1 MANELNAF
9 QRFTKRLTPS
19 GRSELKRLNFNQ
31 SLASALDRSVYGY
44 NTQSGYFPSDKLED
58 IGNGSGNS
66 AVAACLSVLAT
77 AFAEPKLNVMKEDEV
92 GQDIVLAKHPVSKLF
107 KRPNPFMSGAIL
119 SHYLV
124 SSISVEG
131 DAYLFKNR
139 NNKGQVVQLV
149 PLMPAFV
156 KPKGDTER
164 LITRYEYTPTTD
176 TVDIDPK
183 DIIHIRTG
191 VDPNDHRR
199 GYAPIKT
206 VLREILGDEA
216 AGQYSTALLHNM
228 AIPGVILS
236 PSSDAMGGPTREEAE
251 AISEMYKSKFGGAN
265 RGMPMVLTGS
275 MNIDVVSFSP
285 QDMNLIELRRLPE
298 ERVSAVMGVPAVLA
312 GLGAGLS
319 SATYSNT
326 RELREYFTEQK
337 LVPLWRTVAEE
348 LTYQLLPEFDD
359 NDNIYCKYEV
369 ESVRALSQDQDELY
383 KRMNTAV
390 SGGWATIGEARN
402 AVGLAADDSHN
413 VYLRPLNMQQ
423 VEATG
428 KPAQEDAE
436 DESIPVGQDDPLE
449 IPAATIDQTFV
460 SQEELEKKDV
470 MDTGDA
476 NPESTRQAISVT
488 PTRGMDMFV
497 SREAAEERAKQIG
510 CEGSHPQEIEG
521 ITYYM
526 PCASHESYEGTKKS
540 YIDKMVEELKVSL
553 EEAEAMYERG
563 DDLHSPEEKAPAAL
577 MRNTFTTPEEA
588 IARAKELGCDGY
600 HEVDRG
606 PAGKFYMP
614 CSSEEDYNKL
624 IVKAKDDTNFP
635 SPGMNQA
642 VRISNSKYKQF
653 PYGYAKDLKENWG
666 EIWRMA
672 GNGGNP
678 PTSFTGNDAFR
689 RWSAYQSGDR
699 SESVLNWVRRRER
712 YMGRHQ
718 NDKRLNG
725 VIAAIKWGGVLNI
738 GVPAM
743 KAVIN
748 ERKKLVRERRKK
760 AAELESEMVMKAI
773 SPRIRKILRQK
784 ASDHNA
790 SSAKYKTSA
799 GTLGKVFNRGVGA
812 YRTNPGSVRGNV
824 SGADQW
830 ALARVNGFLYAL
842 RNGKFK
848 RKPYDTDLLPSGHPN
863 SSKSSDA
870 VLTAAIESGL
880 KAESVRTGQS
890 VSWSIDKSPQPPST
904 VHGVVVSVNNTD
916 KEATM
921 QVWQILEDGSH
932 KRTDRRVTMPISS
945 LRIISDITK

>member
-1 MANELNAF
+1 MADELNAF

-19 GRSELKRLNFNQ
+19 GREELKRLNFNQ

-77 AFAEPKLNVMKEDEV
+77 AFAEPKLQVFREDEA
-92 GQDIVLAKHPVSKLF
+92 GQDKQLAKHPISKLF

-131 DAYLFKNR
+131 DAYLYKNR
-139 NNKGQVVQLV
+139 NKKGQVVQLV

-156 KPKGDTER
+156 TPKGNVER
-164 LITRYEYTPTTD
+164 LITHYEYTPTTD
-176 TVDIDPK
+176 TVDLPVN
-183 DIIHIRTG
+183 DIVHIRTG
-191 VDPNDHRR
+191 IDPNDHRR

-236 PSSDAMGGPTREEAE
+236 PSGDAMGGPTREEAE
-251 AISEMYKSKFGGAN
+251 AISEMYKTKFGGAN
-265 RGMPMVLTGS
+265 RGQPMVLTGA

-285 QDMNLIELRRLPE
+285 TDMNLIELRRLPE
-298 ERVSAVMGVPAVLA
+298 ERVAAVMGVPAVLA
-312 GLGAGLS
+312 GLGAGLN
-319 SATYSNT
+319 SATYNNT

-337 LVPLWRTVAEE
+337 LVPLWRTVADE
-348 LTYQLLPEFDD
+348 LTYQLLPEFEN
-359 NDNIYCKYEV
+359 NDNIYCKYDI

-383 KRMNTAV
+383 KRMNQAV

-402 AVGLAADDSHN
+402 MVGLPADDTHN

-423 VEATG
+423 VNASEV
-428 KPAQEDAE
+428 PAQEDAE
-436 DESIPVGQDDPLE
+436 DPSIPIGEDDPLD
-449 IPAATIDQTFV
+449 IPAASIDQTFV
-460 SQEELEKKDV
+460 SQEELEKKDI

-476 NPESTRQAISVT
+476 VPESTRQAISVT

-497 SREAAEERAKQIG
+497 SRESAEERAKQIG
-510 CEGSHPQEIEG
+510 CEGSHSHEIEG
-521 ITYYM
+521 MTYYM
-526 PCASHESYEGTKKS
+526 PCASHESYENSKKA
-540 YIDKMVEELKVSL
+540 YIANMVEELKVSL

-563 DDLHSPEEKAPAAL
+563 DHLHSPEEKAAL
-577 MRNTFTTPEEA
+577 DEDIFDNPGEAMNRSKELSCAIGVHTHDVNGKTVFMPCKTHDEYEEA
-588 IARAKELGCDGY
+588 I
-600 HEVDRG
+600 
-606 PAGKFYMP
+606 
-614 CSSEEDYNKL
+614 
-624 IVKAKDDTNFP
+624 KDKTKSKDITNFP
-635 SPGMNQA
+635 SPGDDQL
-642 VRISNSKYKQF
+642 VRITNSKYKQF
-653 PYGYAKDLKENWG
+653 PFAYAKALKEDYP
-666 EIWRMA
+666 EIWRLA

-678 PTSFTGNDAFR
+678 PTSFTGNDAFA
-689 RWSAYQSGDR
+689 RWTKYQAGDR

-725 VIAAIKWGGVLNI
+725 TIAAIKWGGVLNI

-743 KAVIN
+743 KAIIN

-760 AAELESEMVMKAI
+760 AADLADEIAMKAV
-773 SPRIRKILRQK
+773 SARIRKILRDK
-784 ASDHNA
+784 VTKHNA
-790 SSAKYKTSA
+790 GNPKFRTTT
-799 GTLGKVFNRGVGA
+799 GTLAKVFNRGVGA

-824 SGADQW
+824 RSADQW
-830 ALARVNGFLYAL
+830 ALARVNGFLRAL
-842 RNGKFK
+842 RTGRFK
-848 RKPYDTDLLPSGHPN
+848 RTPYDTDLLPAGHPA
-863 SSKSSDA
+863 KKR
-870 VLTAAIESGL
+870 GK

-890 VSWSIDKSPQPPST
+890 VSWSIDKSPEPPST
-904 VHGVVVSVNNTD
+904 VHGVVVSVNSQD

-921 QVWQILEDGSH
+921 QVWAIMEDGSH

>member
-1 MANELNAF
+1 MAKELTPF

-19 GRSELKRLNFNQ
+19 GREELKRLNFNQ

-77 AFAEPKLNVMKEDEV
+77 AFAEPKLLVMKEDEK
-92 GQDIVLAKHPVSKLF
+92 GQDVQLSKHPISKLF
-107 KRPNPFMSGAIL
+107 RRPNPFMSGAIL

-124 SSISVEG
+124 SAISVEG
-131 DAYLFKNR
+131 DAYLYKNR
-139 NNKGQVVQLV
+139 NKKGQVVQLV
-149 PLMPAFV
+149 PLMPNFV
-156 KPKGDTER
+156 KPRGDSER
-164 LITRYEYTPTTD
+164 LITRYEYTPATD
-176 TVDIDPK
+176 KVDIPVN

-191 VDPNDHRR
+191 IDPNDHRR

-206 VLREILGDEA
+206 VLREVLGDEA
-216 AGQYSTALLHNM
+216 AGQYATALLHNM

-236 PSSDAMGGPTREEAE
+236 PTSDAMGGPTREEAE
-251 AISEMYKSKFGGAN
+251 AISEMYKSKFGGSN
-265 RGMPMVLTGS
+265 RGMPMVLTGA

-285 QDMNLIELRRLPE
+285 ADMNLIELRRLPE
-298 ERVSAVMGVPAVLA
+298 ERVAAVMGVPAVLA
-312 GLGAGLS
+312 GLGAGLN
-319 SATYSNT
+319 SATYNNT

-337 LVPLWRTVAEE
+337 LVPLWRTVADE
-348 LTYQLLPEFDD
+348 LTFQLLPEFDD
-359 NDNIYCKYEV
+359 DDNIYCRYDI

-402 AVGLAADDSHN
+402 MVGLPANDSHN

-423 VEATG
+423 IVATEV
-428 KPAQEDAE
+428 PYQEDAE
-436 DESIPVGQDDPLE
+436 DQSIPVGEDDPLD
-449 IPAATIDQTFV
+449 IPAMTIDQTFGL
-460 SQEELEKKDV
+460 EEDIEEKAL
-470 MDTGDA
+470 MDSGDGA
-476 NPESTRQAISVT
+476 PESTRQTIKPT
-488 PTRGMDMFV
+488 P
-497 SREAAEERAKQIG
+497 SRNMWMYDTIEAAERRAKEIG
-510 CEGSHPQEIEG
+510 CEGYHEHTIEG
-521 ITYYM
+521 MTYYM
-526 PCASHESYEGTKKS
+526 PCSSHESFERTKKHW
-540 YIDKMVEELKVSL
+540 INRAIEELKVSL
-553 EEAEAMYERG
+553 EEAEAMFERG
-563 DDLHSPEEKAPAAL
+563 DKLNSPEEKAPAAL

-588 IARAKELGCDGY
+588 IARAQELGCDGY

-614 CSSEEDYNKL
+614 CKSEEDYNKL
-624 IVKAKDDTNFP
+624 IVKAKDITNFP
-635 SPGMNQA
+635 SPGDDRA
-642 VRISNSKYKQF
+642 VSISNSKYKQF

-689 RWSAYQSGDR
+689 NWSAYQSGDR

-718 NDKRLNG
+718 GDKRLNG

-743 KAVIN
+743 KSIIN

-760 AAELESEMVMKAI
+760 AAELADEIAVKAI
-773 SPRIRKILRQK
+773 SSRIRKSLEQK
-784 ASDHNA
+784 VKDHNA
-790 SSAKYKTSA
+790 SNPKYRTTVA
-799 GTLGKVFNRGVGA
+799 TLVKVFNRGVGA
-812 YRTNPGSVRGNV
+812 YNTNPSSVRPNV
-824 SGADQW
+824 SNSDQW

-863 SSKSSDA
+863 
-870 VLTAAIESGL
+870 
-880 KAESVRTGQS
+880 
-890 VSWSIDKSPQPPST
+890 
-904 VHGVVVSVNNTD
+904 
-916 KEATM
+916 AT
-921 QVWQILEDGSH
+921 
-932 KRTDRRVTMPISS
+932 
-945 LRIISDITK
+945 

>member
-19 GRSELKRLNFNQ
+19 GRDELKRLNFNQ

-77 AFAEPKLNVMKEDEV
+77 AFAEPKLNVMREDEV

-131 DAYLFKNR
+131 DAYLYKNR
-139 NNKGQVVQLV
+139 NKKGQVVQLV

-156 KPKGDTER
+156 TPKGNQEQ
-164 LITRYEYTPTTD
+164 LITHYEYTPTTD
-176 TVDIDPK
+176 EVNIPTEDM
-183 DIIHIRTG
+183 IHIRTG

-236 PSSDAMGGPTREEAE
+236 PTSDAMGGPTREEAE

-265 RGMPMVLTGS
+265 RGMPMVLTGA

-285 QDMNLIELRRLPE
+285 SDMNLIELRRLPE
-298 ERVSAVMGVPAVLA
+298 ERVAAVMGVPAVLA

-319 SATYSNT
+319 SATYNNT

-337 LVPLWRTVAEE
+337 LVPLWRVVSEE
-348 LTYQLLPEFDD
+348 LTYQLLPEFDK
-359 NDNIYCKYEV
+359 NDNLYCRYNV
-369 ESVRALSQDQDELY
+369 EDVRALSQDQDELY

-402 AVGLAADDSHN
+402 MVGLAADDSHN

-436 DESIPVGQDDPLE
+436 DTSIPVGENDPLE
-449 IPAATIDQTFV
+449 IPPARIDQTFV
-460 SQEELEKKDV
+460 SQEDLEKKDV
-470 MDTGDA
+470 MDTGDGA
-476 NPESTRQAISVT
+476 PESTRQAVSVT
-488 PTRGMDMFV
+488 PTRSMDMFTTQ
-497 SREAAEERAKQIG
+497 EAAEKRAEQIG
-510 CEGSHPQEIEG
+510 CEGSHTHKIED

-526 PCASHESYEGTKKS
+526 PCASHDSYESTKKS
-540 YIDKMVEELKVSL
+540 YIEKMVEELKVSL

-563 DDLHSPEEKAPAAL
+563 DELHSPEE
-577 MRNTFTTPEEA
+577 
-588 IARAKELGCDGY
+588 
-600 HEVDRG
+600 
-606 PAGKFYMP
+606 
-614 CSSEEDYNKL
+614 
-624 IVKAKDDTNFP
+624 KAKDDTNFP
-635 SPGMNQA
+635 SPGDNQL

-653 PYGYAKDLKENWG
+653 PYGYAKALKEDYP
-666 EIWRMA
+666 EIWRLA

-678 PTSFTGNDAFR
+678 PTSFTGNDAFK
-689 RWSAYQSGDR
+689 RWAAYKSGDR
-699 SESVLNWVRRRER
+699 NESVLNWVRRRER

-743 KAVIN
+743 KAIIN
-748 ERKKLVRERRKK
+748 ERKKLVIERRKK
-760 AAELESEMVMKAI
+760 ASNLADEMAMKAI
-773 SPRIRKILRQK
+773 SPRTRKILEEK
-784 ASDHNA
+784 ASEHNE
-790 SSAKYKTSA
+790 SNPKYKTSS
-799 GTLGKVFNRGVGA
+799 GTLAKVFNRGVVA
-812 YRTNPGSVRGNV
+812 YNTNPSSVRPNV
-824 SGADQW
+824 RSSDQW
-830 ALARVNGFLYAL
+830 ALSKVNGFLYAL

-848 RKPYDTDLLPSGHPN
+848 RKSYDTDLLPSSHPN
-863 SSKSSDA
+863 
-870 VLTAAIESGL
+870 
-880 KAESVRTGQS
+880 
-890 VSWSIDKSPQPPST
+890 
-904 VHGVVVSVNNTD
+904 
-916 KEATM
+916 AT
-921 QVWQILEDGSH
+921 
-932 KRTDRRVTMPISS
+932 
-945 LRIISDITK
+945 

>member
-1 MANELNAF
+1 MAEELNAF
-9 QRFTKRLTPS
+9 QRFTKRFTPS
-19 GRSELKRLNFNQ
+19 GREELKRLNFNQ

-66 AVAACLSVLAT
+66 AVAACLTVLAT
-77 AFAEPKLNVMKEDEV
+77 AFAEPKLQVFREDEA
-92 GQDIVLAKHPVSKLF
+92 GQDKQLAKHPISKLF

-131 DAYLFKNR
+131 DAYLYKNR
-139 NNKGQVVQLV
+139 NKKGQVVQLV
-149 PLMPAFV
+149 PLMPAYV
-156 KPKGDTER
+156 KPKGNVER
-164 LITRYEYTPTTD
+164 LITHYEYTPNTD
-176 TVDIDPK
+176 TVDLPTE
-183 DIIHIRTG
+183 DIVHIRTG
-191 VDPNDHRR
+191 IDPNDHRR

-236 PSSDAMGGPTREEAE
+236 PSGDAMGGPTREEAE
-251 AISEMYKSKFGGAN
+251 AISAMYKTKFGGAN
-265 RGMPMVLTGS
+265 RVQPMVLTGA

-285 QDMNLIELRRLPE
+285 TDMNLIELRRLPE
-298 ERVSAVMGVPAVLA
+298 ERVAAVMGVPAVLA
-312 GLGAGLS
+312 GLGAGLN
-319 SATYSNT
+319 SATYNNT

-337 LVPLWRTVAEE
+337 LVPLWRTVADE
-348 LTYQLLPEFDD
+348 LTYQLLPEFEN
-359 NDNIYCKYEV
+359 NDNIYCKYDI

-383 KRMNTAV
+383 KRMNQAV

-402 AVGLAADDSHN
+402 MVGLPADDTHN

-423 VEATG
+423 VNASEV
-428 KPAQEDAE
+428 PAQEDAE
-436 DESIPVGQDDPLE
+436 DPSIPVGEDDPLD
-449 IPAATIDQTFV
+449 IPAATIDQTFGL
-460 SQEELEKKDV
+460 EEDVETKDV
-470 MDTGDA
+470 MDTGDGA
-476 NPESTRQAISVT
+476 PESTRQTIAT
-488 PTRGMDMFV
+488 RPTRGMDMFV

-510 CEGSHPQEIEG
+510 CEGSHEHEIEG
-521 ITYYM
+521 MTYYM
-526 PCASHESYEGTKKS
+526 PCASHDSYENTKKS

-563 DDLHSPEEKAPAAL
+563 DDLHSPEEKA
-577 MRNTFTTPEEA
+577 
-588 IARAKELGCDGY
+588 
-600 HEVDRG
+600 
-606 PAGKFYMP
+606 
-614 CSSEEDYNKL
+614 
-624 IVKAKDDTNFP
+624 KDDTNFP
-635 SPGMNQA
+635 SPGDNQL

-653 PYGYAKDLKENWG
+653 PYSYAKALKEDYP
-666 EIWRMA
+666 EIWRLA

-678 PTSFTGNDAFR
+678 PTSFTGNDAFN
-689 RWSAYQSGDR
+689 RWSKYQQGDR

-743 KAVIN
+743 KAIIS

-760 AAELESEMVMKAI
+760 AADLADEMAMKAV
-773 SPRIRKILRQK
+773 SARIRKILK
-784 ASDHNA
+784 DKVTKHNA
-790 SSAKYKTSA
+790 GNPKFRTTT
-799 GTLGKVFNRGVGA
+799 GTLAKVFNRGVGA

-824 SGADQW
+824 RSADQW
-830 ALARVNGFLYAL
+830 ALARVNGFLRAL
-842 RNGKFK
+842 RTGRFK
-848 RKPYDTDLLPSGHPN
+848 RTPYDTDLLPAGHPA
-863 SSKSSDA
+863 KKR
-870 VLTAAIESGL
+870 GK

-890 VSWSIDKSPQPPST
+890 VSWSIDKSPEPPST
-904 VHGVVVSVNNTD
+904 VHGVVVSVNSQD

-921 QVWQILEDGSH
+921 QVWAIMEDGSH

>member
-19 GRSELKRLNFNQ
+19 GRDELKRLNFNQ

-92 GQDIVLAKHPVSKLF
+92 GQDVVLAKHPVSKLF

-139 NNKGQVVQLV
+139 NKKGQVVQLV

-156 KPKGDTER
+156 KAKGDTER

-312 GLGAGLS
+312 GLGTGLN

-348 LTYQLLPEFDD
+348 LTYQLLPDFTED
-359 NDNIYCKYEV
+359 DNIYCKYQV
-369 ESVRALSQDQDELY
+369 EDVRALSQDQDELY

-402 AVGLAADDSHN
+402 AVGLAADDTHN

-436 DESIPVGQDDPLE
+436 DTSIPVGEDDPLD

-488 PTRGMDMFV
+488 PTRGMDMFTTQ
-497 SREAAEERAKQIG
+497 EAAEERAKQIG
-510 CEGSHPQEIEG
+510 CEGSHTHQIED

-563 DDLHSPEEKAPAAL
+563 DDLHSPEEKA
-577 MRNTFTTPEEA
+577 
-588 IARAKELGCDGY
+588 
-600 HEVDRG
+600 
-606 PAGKFYMP
+606 
-614 CSSEEDYNKL
+614 
-624 IVKAKDDTNFP
+624 KDDTNFP

-653 PYGYAKDLKENWG
+653 PYGYAKSLKEDYP
-666 EIWRMA
+666 EIWRLA

-760 AAELESEMVMKAI
+760 ADDLADEMASKAV
-773 SPRIRKILRQK
+773 SARIRKILK
-784 ASDHNA
+784 DKVTEHNA
-790 SSAKYKTSA
+790 GNPKFKTTT
-799 GTLGKVFNRGVGA
+799 GTLAKVFNRGVGA

-824 SGADQW
+824 SSADQW
-830 ALARVNGFLYAL
+830 ALARVNGFLRAL
-842 RNGKFK
+842 RTGKFK
-848 RKPYDTDLLPSGHPN
+848 RKPYDTDLLPSGHPAK
-863 SSKSSDA
+863 SSKSNS
-870 VLTAAIESGL
+870 
-880 KAESVRTGQS
+880 KAESVRVGQS

-904 VHGVVVSVNNTD
+904 VHGVVVSVNNGD

-921 QVWQILEDGSH
+921 QVWAILEDGSH
-932 KRTDRRVTMPISS
+932 KKTDRRVTQPISS

>member
-19 GRSELKRLNFNQ
+19 GRDELKRLNFNQ

-77 AFAEPKLNVMKEDEV
+77 AFAEPRLQVFREDEA
-92 GQDIVLAKHPVSKLF
+92 GQDKQLAKHPISKLF

-131 DAYLFKNR
+131 DAYLYKNR
-139 NNKGQVVQLV
+139 NKKGQVVQLV

-156 KPKGDTER
+156 NPKGNTER
-164 LITRYEYTPTTD
+164 LITHYEYTPATD
-176 TVDIDPK
+176 TVDLPTE

-191 VDPNDHRR
+191 IDPNDHRR

-236 PSSDAMGGPTREEAE
+236 PSGDAMGGPTREEAE
-251 AISEMYKSKFGGAN
+251 AISEMYKTKFGGAN
-265 RGMPMVLTGS
+265 RGQPMVLTGA

-285 QDMNLIELRRLPE
+285 SDMNLIELRRLPE
-298 ERVSAVMGVPAVLA
+298 ERVAAVMGVPAVLA
-312 GLGAGLS
+312 GLGAGLN
-319 SATYSNT
+319 SATYNNT

-337 LVPLWRTVAEE
+337 LVPLWRTVADE
-348 LTYQLLPEFDD
+348 LTYQLLPEFDT
-359 NDNIYCKYEV
+359 NDNIYCKYDV
-369 ESVRALSQDQDELY
+369 ENVRALSQDQDELY
-383 KRMNTAV
+383 KRMNSAV

-402 AVGLAADDSHN
+402 LVGLPADDSHN

-423 VEATG
+423 VNASEV
-428 KPAQEDAE
+428 PAQEDAE
-436 DESIPVGQDDPLE
+436 DTSIPVGQDDPLE
-449 IPAATIDQTFV
+449 IPQASIDQTFV
-460 SQEELEKKDV
+460 SQEELEKKDI
-470 MDTGDA
+470 MDTGDGA
-476 NPESTRQAISVT
+476 PESTRQAIAVT
-488 PTRGMDMFV
+488 PTRGMDMFTTQ
-497 SREAAEERAKQIG
+497 EAAEKRAEQIG
-510 CEGSHPQEIEG
+510 CEGSHTHQIEDV
-521 ITYYM
+521 TYYM
-526 PCASHESYEGTKKS
+526 PCASHDSYENTKKS

-563 DDLHSPEEKAPAAL
+563 DDLHSPEEKA
-577 MRNTFTTPEEA
+577 
-588 IARAKELGCDGY
+588 
-600 HEVDRG
+600 
-606 PAGKFYMP
+606 
-614 CSSEEDYNKL
+614 
-624 IVKAKDDTNFP
+624 KDDTNFP
-635 SPGMNQA
+635 SPGDNLA
-642 VRISNSKYKQF
+642 VRITNSKYKQF
-653 PYGYAKDLKENWG
+653 PFGYAKSLKEDYP
-666 EIWRMA
+666 EIWRLA

-725 VIAAIKWGGVLNI
+725 TIAAIKWGGVLNI

-743 KAVIN
+743 KAIIN

-760 AAELESEMVMKAI
+760 AADLADEMAMKAV
-773 SPRIRKILRQK
+773 SARIRKILRDK
-784 ASDHNA
+784 VTKHNA
-790 SSAKYKTSA
+790 GNPKFRTTT
-799 GTLGKVFNRGVGA
+799 GTLAKVFNRGVGA

-824 SGADQW
+824 RSADQW
-830 ALARVNGFLYAL
+830 ALARVNGFLRAL
-842 RNGKFK
+842 RTGRFK
-848 RKPYDTDLLPSGHPN
+848 RKPYDTDLLPSGHPSK
-863 SSKSSDA
+863 SSKS
-870 VLTAAIESGL
+870 ES
-880 KAESVRTGQS
+880 KAESVNVGES

-904 VHGVVVSVNNTD
+904 VHGVVVSVNSGD

-921 QVWQILEDGSH
+921 QVWAIMEDGSH
-932 KRTDRRVTMPISS
+932 EKTDRRVTMPIST

>member
-1 MANELNAF
+1 MAEELNAF
-9 QRFTKRLTPS
+9 QRFTKRFTPS
-19 GRSELKRLNFNQ
+19 GRQELKRLNFNQ

-77 AFAEPKLNVMKEDEV
+77 AFAEPKLNVFKEDEV

-124 SSISVEG
+124 SAISVEG

-139 NNKGQVVQLV
+139 NKKGQVVQLV
-149 PLMPAFV
+149 PLMPNFI
-156 KPKGDTER
+156 KPKGDQQR

-183 DIIHIRTG
+183 DMIHIRTG
-191 VDPNDHRR
+191 IDPNDHRK

-265 RGMPMVLTGS
+265 RGMPMVLTGA

-285 QDMNLIELRRLPE
+285 SDMNLIELRRLPE
-298 ERVSAVMGVPAVLA
+298 ERVAAVMGVPAVLA
-312 GLGAGLS
+312 GLGAGLN
-319 SATYSNT
+319 SATYNNT

-348 LTYQLLPEFDD
+348 LTYQLLPEFDEDD
-359 NDNIYCKYEV
+359 NVYCKYNV
-369 ESVRALSQDQDELY
+369 EDVRALSQDQDELY

-413 VYLRPLNMQQ
+413 VYLRPMNMQQ
-423 VEATG
+423 VDATG

-436 DESIPVGQDDPLE
+436 DQSIPVGEDDPLE

-460 SQEELEKKDV
+460 TQEELEKKDV
-470 MDTGDA
+470 MDTGDGA
-476 NPESTRQAISVT
+476 PESTRQTIKPT
-488 PTRGMDMFV
+488 P
-497 SREAAEERAKQIG
+497 SRNMWMYDTIEAAERRAKEIG
-510 CEGSHPQEIEG
+510 CEGYHEHTIEG
-521 ITYYM
+521 MTYYM
-526 PCASHESYEGTKKS
+526 PCSSHESFERTKKHW
-540 YIDKMVEELKVSL
+540 INRAIEELKVSL
-553 EEAEAMYERG
+553 EEAEAMFERG
-563 DDLHSPEEKAPAAL
+563 DKLNSPEEKAPAAF

-588 IARAKELGCDGY
+588 IARAQELGCDGY

-689 RWSAYQSGDR
+689 NWTKYQSGDR

-760 AAELESEMVMKAI
+760 AAELEAEMVMKAI

-784 ASDHNA
+784 AADHNS

-863 SSKSSDA
+863 SSKSM
-870 VLTAAIESGL
+870 T

>member
-9 QRFTKRLTPS
+9 QKFTKRLTPS
-19 GRSELKRLNFNQ
+19 GRDELKRLNFNQ
-31 SLASALDRSVYGY
+31 SLASALDNSVYGY
-44 NTQSGYFPSDKLED
+44 NTQSGYFPSDKLEE

-77 AFAEPKLNVMKEDEV
+77 AFAEPRLQVFKEDDT
-92 GQDIVLAKHPVSKLF
+92 GQDVQLSKHPISKLF

-124 SSISVEG
+124 SSMSVEG
-131 DAYLFKNR
+131 DAYLYKNR
-139 NNKGQVVQLV
+139 NKKGQVVQLV
-149 PLMPAFV
+149 PLMAPYITA
-156 KPKGDTER
+156 KGNTDK
-164 LITRYEYTPTTD
+164 LITHYEYTPNTD
-176 TVDIDPK
+176 TVDIPTT
-183 DIIHIRTG
+183 DIVHIRTG

-216 AGQYSTALLHNM
+216 AGQYSTSLLHNM

-285 QDMNLIELRRLPE
+285 SDMNLTELRRLPE
-298 ERVSAVMGVPAVLA
+298 ERVAAVMGVPAVLA
-312 GLGAGLS
+312 GLGAGLN

-337 LVPLWRTVAEE
+337 LVPLWRTVADE

-359 NDNIYCKYEV
+359 NDNIYCKYDI

-383 KRMNTAV
+383 KRMNSAV

-402 AVGLAADDSHN
+402 MVGLPADDSHN

-423 VEATG
+423 VDASEV
-428 KPAQEDAE
+428 PAQQNAE
-436 DESIPVGQDDPLE
+436 DTSVPVGGDDPLD
-449 IPAATIDQTFV
+449 IPAASIDQTFGL
-460 SQEELEKKDV
+460 EEDIQTKEV
-470 MDTGDA
+470 MDTGDGS
-476 NPESTRQAISVT
+476 PESTRQAISVT
-488 PTRGMDMFV
+488 PTRGMDMFT

-510 CEGSHPQEIEG
+510 CEGSHEHVIED

-526 PCASHESYEGTKKS
+526 PCASHESYEGSKKS

-563 DDLHSPEEKAPAAL
+563 DSLQSPKEK
-577 MRNTFTTPEEA
+577 
-588 IARAKELGCDGY
+588 G
-600 HEVDRG
+600 
-606 PAGKFYMP
+606 
-614 CSSEEDYNKL
+614 
-624 IVKAKDDTNFP
+624 KDDTNFP
-635 SPGMNQA
+635 SPDMNQA
-642 VRISNSKYKQF
+642 VRITNSKYKQF

-760 AAELESEMVMKAI
+760 ASDLADEMAMKAV
-773 SPRIRKILRQK
+773 SARIRKILK
-784 ASDHNA
+784 DKVTEHNA
-790 SSAKYKTSA
+790 GNPKFRTTT
-799 GTLGKVFNRGVGA
+799 GTLAKVFNRGVGA

-824 SGADQW
+824 RSADQW
-830 ALARVNGFLYAL
+830 ALARVNGFLRAL
-842 RNGKFK
+842 RTGRFK
-848 RKPYDTDLLPSGHPN
+848 RKPYDTDLLPSGHPSK
-863 SSKSSDA
+863 SSKS
-870 VLTAAIESGL
+870 ES
-880 KAESVRTGQS
+880 KAESVRVGQS
-890 VSWSIDKSPQPPST
+890 VSWSIDKSPEPPST
-904 VHGVVVSVNNTD
+904 VHGVVVSVNNGD

-921 QVWQILEDGSH
+921 QVWAILEDGSH
-932 KRTDRRVTMPISS
+932 KKTDRKVTQPISS
-945 LRIISDITK
+945 LRIISDIT

>member
-1 MANELNAF
+1 MAEELSAF
-9 QRFTKRLTPS
+9 QRFTKRFTPS
-19 GRSELKRLNFNQ
+19 GRQELKRLNFNQ

-124 SSISVEG
+124 SAISVEG
-131 DAYLFKNR
+131 DAYLYKNR
-139 NNKGQVVQLV
+139 NKKGQVVQLV
-149 PLMPAFV
+149 PLMPNFV

-176 TVDIDPK
+176 TVDIPPADM
-183 DIIHIRTG
+183 IHIRTG
-191 VDPNDHRR
+191 IDPNDHRR

-265 RGMPMVLTGS
+265 RGMPMVLTGA

-285 QDMNLIELRRLPE
+285 SDMNLIELRRLPE
-298 ERVSAVMGVPAVLA
+298 ERVAAVMGVPAVLA
-312 GLGAGLS
+312 GLGAGLN
-319 SATYSNT
+319 SATYNNT

-348 LTYQLLPEFDD
+348 LTYQLLPEFDEDD
-359 NDNIYCKYEV
+359 NLYCKYNV
-369 ESVRALSQDQDELY
+369 EDVRALSQDQDELY

-402 AVGLAADDSHN
+402 AVGLAADDTHN

-436 DESIPVGQDDPLE
+436 DQSIPVGEDDPLD

-470 MDTGDA
+470 MDTGDG

-510 CEGSHPQEIEG
+510 CEGSHPHEIEG
-521 ITYYM
+521 VTYYM
-526 PCASHESYEGTKKS
+526 PCASHESYENTKKS
-540 YIDKMVEELKVSL
+540 YVDKMVEELKVSL

-563 DDLHSPEEKAPAAL
+563 DDLHSPEE
-577 MRNTFTTPEEA
+577 
-588 IARAKELGCDGY
+588 
-600 HEVDRG
+600 
-606 PAGKFYMP
+606 
-614 CSSEEDYNKL
+614 
-624 IVKAKDDTNFP
+624 KAKDDTNFP

-689 RWSAYQSGDR
+689 RWTAYQSGDR

-743 KAVIN
+743 KKIIN

-760 AAELESEMVMKAI
+760 AAQLEEEMVMKAI
-773 SPRIRKILRQK
+773 SGRIRKILREK
-784 ASDHNA
+784 ASKHNA

-863 SSKSSDA
+863 SSKSM
-870 VLTAAIESGL
+870 T

-921 QVWQILEDGSH
+921 QVWAILEDGSH

>member
-1 MANELNAF
+1 MAEELSAF
-9 QRFTKRLTPS
+9 QRFTKRFTPS
-19 GRSELKRLNFNQ
+19 GRQELKRLNFNQ

-124 SSISVEG
+124 SAISVEG
-131 DAYLFKNR
+131 DAYLYKNR
-139 NNKGQVVQLV
+139 NKKGQVVQLV
-149 PLMPAFV
+149 PLMPNFV

-176 TVDIDPK
+176 TVDIPPADM
-183 DIIHIRTG
+183 IHIRTG
-191 VDPNDHRR
+191 IDPNDHRR

-265 RGMPMVLTGS
+265 RGMPMVLTGA

-285 QDMNLIELRRLPE
+285 SDMNLIELRRLPE
-298 ERVSAVMGVPAVLA
+298 ERVAAVMGVPAVLA
-312 GLGAGLS
+312 GLGAGLN
-319 SATYSNT
+319 SATYNNT

-348 LTYQLLPEFDD
+348 LTYQLLPEFDEDD
-359 NDNIYCKYEV
+359 NLYCKYNV
-369 ESVRALSQDQDELY
+369 EDVRALSQDQDELY

-402 AVGLAADDSHN
+402 AVGLAADDTHN

-436 DESIPVGQDDPLE
+436 DQSIPVGEDDPLD

-470 MDTGDA
+470 MDTGDG

-510 CEGSHPQEIEG
+510 CEGSHPHEIEG
-521 ITYYM
+521 VTYYM
-526 PCASHESYEGTKKS
+526 PCASHESYENTKKS
-540 YIDKMVEELKVSL
+540 YVDKMVEELKVSL

-563 DDLHSPEEKAPAAL
+563 DDLHSPEE
-577 MRNTFTTPEEA
+577 
-588 IARAKELGCDGY
+588 
-600 HEVDRG
+600 
-606 PAGKFYMP
+606 
-614 CSSEEDYNKL
+614 
-624 IVKAKDDTNFP
+624 KAKDDTNFP

-689 RWSAYQSGDR
+689 RWTAYQSGDR

-743 KAVIN
+743 KKIIN

-760 AAELESEMVMKAI
+760 AAQLEEEMVMKAI
-773 SPRIRKILRQK
+773 SGRIRKILREK
-784 ASDHNA
+784 ASKHNA

-824 SGADQW
+824 RSADQW

-842 RNGKFK
+842 RNGRFK

-863 SSKSSDA
+863 SSKGM
-870 VLTAAIESGL
+870 T

-921 QVWQILEDGSH
+921 QVWAILEDGSH

>member
-1 MANELNAF
+1 MAEELNAF
-9 QRFTKRLTPS
+9 QRFTKRFTPS
-19 GRSELKRLNFNQ
+19 GREELKRLNYNQ

-124 SSISVEG
+124 SAISVEG
-131 DAYLFKNR
+131 DAYLYKNR
-139 NNKGQVVQLV
+139 NKKGQVVQLV

-156 KPKGDTER
+156 NPKGNTER
-164 LITRYEYTPTTD
+164 LITHYEYTPTTD
-176 TVDIDPK
+176 TVDLPTK
-183 DIIHIRTG
+183 DVIHIRTG
-191 VDPNDHRR
+191 IDPNDHRK

-216 AGQYSTALLHNM
+216 AGQYATALLHNM

-265 RGMPMVLTGS
+265 RGMPMVLTGA

-285 QDMNLIELRRLPE
+285 ADMNLIELRRLPE
-298 ERVSAVMGVPAVLA
+298 ERVAAVMGVPAVLA
-312 GLGAGLS
+312 GLGAGLN
-319 SATYSNT
+319 SATYNNT

-359 NDNIYCKYEV
+359 NDNVYCKYQV
-369 ESVRALSQDQDELY
+369 EDVRALSQDQDELY

-436 DESIPVGQDDPLE
+436 DPSVPVGEDDPLE
-449 IPAATIDQTFV
+449 IPPARIDQTFGL
-460 SQEELEKKDV
+460 EEDVETKDV
-470 MDTGDA
+470 MDTGDGA
-476 NPESTRQAISVT
+476 PESTRQTIRT
-488 PTRGMDMFV
+488 RPTRGMDMFV

-510 CEGSHPQEIEG
+510 CEGSHEHEIEG
-521 ITYYM
+521 MTYYM
-526 PCASHESYEGTKKS
+526 PCASHDSYENTKKS

-563 DDLHSPEEKAPAAL
+563 DDLHSPEEKA
-577 MRNTFTTPEEA
+577 
-588 IARAKELGCDGY
+588 
-600 HEVDRG
+600 
-606 PAGKFYMP
+606 
-614 CSSEEDYNKL
+614 
-624 IVKAKDDTNFP
+624 KDDTNFP

-642 VRISNSKYKQF
+642 VRITNSKYKQF
-653 PYGYAKDLKENWG
+653 PYAYAKDLKENWG

-689 RWSAYQSGDR
+689 RWTAYQSGDR

-738 GVPAM
+738 GESKM
-743 KAVIN
+743 KEIIS

-760 AAELESEMVMKAI
+760 AADLADEMAMKAV
-773 SPRIRKILRQK
+773 SARIRKILADK
-784 ASDHNA
+784 VTKHNA
-790 SSAKYKTSA
+790 GNPKFRTTT
-799 GTLGKVFNRGVGA
+799 GTLAKVFNRGVGA

-824 SGADQW
+824 RSADQW
-830 ALARVNGFLYAL
+830 ALARVNGFLRAL
-842 RNGKFK
+842 RTGRFK
-848 RKPYDTDLLPSGHPN
+848 RTPYDTDLLPAGHPA
-863 SSKSSDA
+863 KKR
-870 VLTAAIESGL
+870 GK

-890 VSWSIDKSPQPPST
+890 VSWSIDKSPQPPSV
-904 VHGVVVSVNNTD
+904 VHGVVVSVNSQD

-921 QVWQILEDGSH
+921 QVWAIMEDGSH

>member
-9 QRFTKRLTPS
+9 QKFTKRLTPS
-19 GRSELKRLNFNQ
+19 GREELKRLNFNQ

-66 AVAACLSVLAT
+66 AVAACLTVLAT
-77 AFAEPKLNVMKEDEV
+77 AFAEPKLQVFREDEA
-92 GQDIVLAKHPVSKLF
+92 GQDKQLAKHPISKLF

-131 DAYLFKNR
+131 DAYLYKNR
-139 NNKGQVVQLV
+139 NKKGQVVQLV
-149 PLMPAFV
+149 PLMPAFI
-156 KPKGDTER
+156 KPKGNQEK
-164 LITRYEYTPTTD
+164 LITHYEYTPTTD
-176 TVDIDPK
+176 TVNIPTE

-191 VDPNDHRR
+191 IDPNDHRR

-251 AISEMYKSKFGGAN
+251 AISEMYKSKFGGSN

-285 QDMNLIELRRLPE
+285 ADMNLIELRRLPE
-298 ERVSAVMGVPAVLA
+298 ERVAAVMGVPAVLA
-312 GLGAGLS
+312 GLGAGLN
-319 SATYSNT
+319 SATYNNT

-337 LVPLWRTVAEE
+337 LVPLWRTVADE
-348 LTYQLLPEFDD
+348 LTYQLLPDFDT
-359 NDNIYCKYEV
+359 NDNIYCKYDI

-383 KRMNTAV
+383 KRMNSAV

-402 AVGLAADDSHN
+402 IVGLPADDSHN

-423 VEATG
+423 VDASEV
-428 KPAQEDAE
+428 PAQEDAE
-436 DESIPVGQDDPLE
+436 DQSIPVGEDDPLD
-449 IPAATIDQTFV
+449 IPPATIDQTFV

-470 MDTGDA
+470 MDTGDG

-510 CEGSHPQEIEG
+510 CEGSHPHEIEG
-521 ITYYM
+521 MTYYM
-526 PCASHESYEGTKKS
+526 PCASHESYENTKKS

-563 DDLHSPEEKAPAAL
+563 DDLHSPEE
-577 MRNTFTTPEEA
+577 
-588 IARAKELGCDGY
+588 
-600 HEVDRG
+600 
-606 PAGKFYMP
+606 
-614 CSSEEDYNKL
+614 
-624 IVKAKDDTNFP
+624 KAKDDTNFP

-689 RWSAYQSGDR
+689 RWTAYQSGDR

-760 AAELESEMVMKAI
+760 AAQLEEEMVMKAI
-773 SPRIRKILRQK
+773 SGRIRKILREK
-784 ASDHNA
+784 ASKHNA

-824 SGADQW
+824 RSADQW

-842 RNGKFK
+842 RNGRFK

-863 SSKSSDA
+863 SSKGM
-870 VLTAAIESGL
+870 T

-921 QVWQILEDGSH
+921 QVWAILEDGSH